1 MQFNVAQLLKSP
13 PGTVREYQVDERVPV
28 LDEGLVTTE
37 PVTGTVR
44 LNRTNRG
51 ILAEARLATAVQLEC
66 SRCVEPFIL
75 PVRLH
80 FREEYIPSVDIS
92 TGLPVPA
99 TADESAFR
107 IDENH
112 IVDLGEA
119 VRQYA
124 LIEMPLQPLC
134 SLTCR
139 GLCPECGQNLN
150 LAACNCAPRI
160 VDTRLEKLGA
170 LLAQLEGAGDEASAE
185 QSAEQPR
192 QRMRRRR

>member
-13 PGTVREYQVDERVPV
+13 PGTVREYQVDERVPT
-28 LDEGLVTTE
+28 LDEGLVATE

-51 ILAEARLATAVQLEC
+51 ILAEAHLATAVQLEC

-80 FREEYIPSVDIS
+80 FREEYIPSIDVS
-92 TGLPVPA
+92 TGLPVPSP
-99 TADESAFR
+99 ADETAFR
-107 IDENH
+107 IDESH
-112 IVDLGEA
+112 ILDLTEA
-119 VRQYA
+119 IRQYA

-134 SLTCR
+134 SVTCR

-150 LAACNCAPRI
+150 LAACRCAPRP
-160 VDTRLEKLGA
+160 VDARLEKLA
-170 LLAQLEGAGDEASAE
+170 ELLKQFEESENEGAADRPEE
-185 QSAEQPR
+185 RPQ
-192 QRMRRRR
+192 QRARRHR